1 MTVHILKL
9 ISDFLKNK
17 ISDSVTNIDYMSTA
31 NYSQIIVT
39 YKIEGDLFTE
49 SYELLEIIAFA
60 YSKLLQNA
68 TLHKP
73 TDV

>member
-1 MTVHILKL
+1 MTGHILKI

-49 SYELLEIIAFA
+49 SYELLDIIAFA
-60 YSKLLQNA
+60 YSKLLQDA
-68 TLHKP
+68 TP
-73 TDV
+73 N